1 MTENILTLTDVVV
14 AFDALRA
21 VDGVSLVVPRGQRR
35 AIIGPNGAGKT
46 TLFNAITGVIPPT
59 AGGVVFNGED
69 ITKLPPH
76 LRAQLGIS
84 RTFQIT
90 NLFPTLTVQENMVLA
105 IRGLSSR
112 KFSLFGSPDTSGSE
126 DNRIAAALHS
136 AKMHHRL
143 DVIVKELSYGE
154 QRQLEI
160 ALALVTDPT
169 ALLLDEPAAG
179 LSPTERTVVAD
190 IIKALPRDLTLI
202 LIEHDMALALGLADF
217 VTCLHEGRVLV
228 EEDPEAIR
236 RNKILQQV
244 YLGTPRHA

>member
-1 MTENILTLTDVVV
+1 MTEYILTLTDVVV

-59 AGGVVFNGED
+59 AGRIDFNGED
-69 ITKLPPH
+69 ITRLPPH
-76 LRAQLGIS
+76 RRAKLGIS

-90 NLFPTLTVQENMVLA
+90 NLFPTLTVLENVVLA
-105 IRGLSSR
+105 IRGLSPR
-112 KFSLFGSPDTSGSE
+112 KFSLFGSPDTSDSE
-126 DNRIAAALHS
+126 RERIAAALNS

-143 DVIVKELSYGE
+143 DVVVKELSYGE

-179 LSPTERTVVAD
+179 LSPTERMVVAE

-228 EEDPEAIR
+228 EEGPDAIR
-236 RNKILQQV
+236 QNKTVQQV